1 MQSAT
6 KNNLLRN
13 LTTTRG
19 AGDVKTPAYL
29 RASYRS
35 NVNTPGLPPMEMT
48 GIDEEEDVTEEPT
61 PLPQVASSSVQST
74 PLPSLRRDGNVLNDG
89 QNNMTLKE
97 QEKVSQQCCTD
108 KMERNENFAKGRLH
122 LVN

>member
-13 LTTTRG
+13 LTTTRE